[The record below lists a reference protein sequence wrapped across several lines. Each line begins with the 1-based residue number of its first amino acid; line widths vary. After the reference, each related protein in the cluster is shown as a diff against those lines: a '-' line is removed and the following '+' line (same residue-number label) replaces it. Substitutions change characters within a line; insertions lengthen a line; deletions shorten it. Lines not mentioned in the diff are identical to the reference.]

1 MQLLN
6 KTNYHLLLAPLRQV
20 TINNLFARSVI
31 EQKVNGQVYVDNC
44 DNPSTF
50 YVIHPY
56 GMTLLFGNCEN
67 PSFNNWFKA
76 YALNQNGTRQKHEWM
91 QAFPNNWDPV
101 LQNLFGETLIPAAR
115 NTAQQEKGIIELN
128 TRVNFKFNKTKFLA
142 NRKSITHPD
151 IRILPTN
158 EELFREMRGSVIP
171 ANFWNNEADFLKN
184 GLAYSLF
191 YQNQLA
197 SMAFS
202 SFWFGK
208 QFELGIETIAEFR
221 GKGYA
226 ELVCAALIDYCLAND
241 YEPIWAC
248 RLENTGSYQLAL
260 KLGFEVYKT
269 VPYYRLSN

>member
-20 TINNLFARSVI
+20 TINNLFARAVI
-31 EQKVNGQVYVDNC
+31 EQKVNGQVFVDDC
-44 DNPSTF
+44 DEPTTF

-56 GMTLLFGNCEN
+56 GMTLLFGNSN
-67 PSFNNWFKA
+67 NQSFNNSFKV
-76 YALNQNGTRQKHEWM
+76 YALNQGGTRQKHEWM
-91 QAFPNNWDPV
+91 QAFPNNWDQV
-101 LQNLFGETLIPAAR
+101 LQDLFGETLIPSAH
-115 NTAQQEKGIIELN
+115 NTSQQEKGIIELN
-128 TRVNFKFNKTKFLA
+128 TRVNFTFNKDKFLA
-142 NRKSITHPD
+142 NRKTVTDPD
-151 IRILPTN
+151 IRIIPAN
-158 EELFREMRGSVIP
+158 GELFRGMKGSVIP
-171 ANFWNNEADFLKN
+171 ANFWNNETDFLNN
-184 GLAYSLF
+184 GLAYCLL
-191 YQNQLA
+191 YQDQLA

-202 SFWFGK
+202 SFWFDK
-208 QFELGIETIAEFR
+208 QFELGIETIPNFR

-269 VPYYRLSN
+269 LPYYRLSS